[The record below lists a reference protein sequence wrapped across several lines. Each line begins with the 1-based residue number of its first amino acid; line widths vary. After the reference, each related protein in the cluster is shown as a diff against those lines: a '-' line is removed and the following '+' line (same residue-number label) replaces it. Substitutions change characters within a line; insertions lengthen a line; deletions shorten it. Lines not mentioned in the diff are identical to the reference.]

1 MSTKLQPLGDRII
14 VKPIAREEITKGG
27 IVLPDTV
34 QEKPQEGK
42 VISVGNGR
50 RLKSGEVVKPS
61 VKKGDKILFGKY
73 SGSEVKIDNEDY
85 LIISEKDILA
95 ILG

>member
-1 MSTKLQPLGDRII
+1 MKFRPLKDN
-14 VKPIAREEITKGG
+14 VVVQVLEAAEKTKGG
-27 IVLPDTV
+27 LFLPDTA

-42 VISVGNGR
+42 VISVGTGR
-50 RLKSGEVVKPS
+50 RLKDGKLVKPS

-73 SGSEVKIDNEDY
+73 SGSEVKIDDEDY

>member
-1 MSTKLQPLGDRII
+1 MKFRPLKDN
-14 VKPIAREEITKGG
+14 VVVQVLEAAEQTKGG
-27 IVLPDTV
+27 LFLPDTA

-42 VISVGNGR
+42 VISVGTGR
-50 RLKSGEVVKPS
+50 RLKDGKLVKPS

-73 SGSEVKIDNEDY
+73 SGSEVKIDDVDY

>member
-1 MSTKLQPLGDRII
+1 MKFRPLKDN
-14 VKPIAREEITKGG
+14 VVVQVLEAAEKTKGG
-27 IVLPDTV
+27 LFLPDAA

-42 VISVGNGR
+42 VISVGTGR
-50 RLKSGEVVKPS
+50 RLNSGEIVKPS

-73 SGSEVKIDNEDY
+73 SGSEVKIDKEDY

>member
-1 MSTKLQPLGDRII
+1 MKFRPLKDN
-14 VKPIAREEITKGG
+14 VVVQVLEAAEKTKGG
-27 IVLPDTV
+27 LFLPDAA

-42 VISVGNGR
+42 VISVGTGR
-50 RLKSGEVVKPS
+50 RLKGGELVKPS
-61 VKKGDKILFGKY
+61 VKKGDKILFSKY
-73 SGSEVKIDNEDY
+73 SGNEVKIDNEDY